1 MVLEEISQSLSV
13 IGPLLP
19 APEQAELLL
28 LLLHPRTPTPKHDSL
43 LLLLDRINESSH
55 RVEQITRATLPHST
69 HPVYWS
75 QRYIPSQ
82 AREGLK
88 TVVDAIGPMSRW
100 LSASRRCGIMMAD
113 SRIGVC
119 RAAGIDRDR
128 AESLASRC
136 DQHREARASQSH
148 GRKNLMPCADG
159 RVDGCMTAAAVGSTA
174 AMIEVRLSDGRVGKK
189 GRHPRLRIVNW
200 WSRSSPGSVRSG
212 SASRFLQLLGWG

>member
-1 MVLEEISQSLSV
+1 MSSSILRTLEKMPQTGAFPTDFWPKLPKVGKISGHLK
-13 IGPLLP
+13 LLWY
-19 APEQAELLL
+19 
-28 LLLHPRTPTPKHDSL
+28 
-43 LLLLDRINESSH
+43 
-55 RVEQITRATLPHST
+55 TLVSDQFKCQQKPDL
-69 HPVYWS
+69 VKGVDK
-75 QRYIPSQ
+75 I
-82 AREGLK
+82 LK
-88 TVVDAIGPMSRW
+88 N
-100 LSASRRCGIMMAD
+100 

-189 GRHPRLRIVNW
+189 GRHPRLRIVN
-200 WSRSSPGSVRSG
+200 
-212 SASRFLQLLGWG
+212 